1 MRTDDLIKLLTEDAP
16 VRSKLGKVLGL
27 AVLAGVAVS
36 VLLLL
41 LTLGLRHDLG
51 VQIETARVAFK
62 IVETLCLAL
71 ASLRLVFLVGRPG
84 ASLKGAALSLLLP
97 AGLLV
102 AASAI
107 ELSVLPRQDWL
118 PSLVGTFPQFCMVFV
133 PLFSTAPLVA
143 LMVALKQS
151 APENPTVAGA
161 IAGLAAGGIGAAVYA
176 WHCPD
181 DSPLFLATW
190 YVLAIALVSIVGSA
204 LGSRLLRW

>member
-1 MRTDDLIKLLTEDAP
+1 MRTDDLIRLLKEDAP
-16 VRSKLGKVLGL
+16 VRSRLGTVLGL
-27 AVLAGVAVS
+27 AVLAGVIVS
-36 VLLLL
+36 ALLLL

-62 IVETLCLAL
+62 IIETLCLVL
-71 ASLRLVFLVGRPG
+71 ASLRLVFLVGRPD

-97 AGLLV
+97 AGLLI
-102 AASAI
+102 AALAI
-107 ELSVLPRQDWL
+107 ELSVLPRQQWL
-118 PSLVGTFPQFCMVFV
+118 PSLIGTYPQFCMVFV
-133 PLFSTAPLVA
+133 PLFSLAPLVA

-161 IAGLAAGGIGAAVYA
+161 IAGLAAGGIGAAIYA

-190 YVLAIALVSIVGSA
+190 YVLAISLVSMVGSA
-204 LGSRLLRW
+204 IGSRLLRW